1 MDVHLNRTAPP
12 ALPTRRFDGKMK
24 AITDLLQG
32 YQAERTAQA
41 KGLPVQRQGRE
52 REGPEQG
59 EQQGHGGGGGGGAG
73 PRRRGSRPLTA
84 TAAPGAG
91 AVAPG
96 SEEFFLQVG
105 WGGRGERCGH
115 QPAGNHTCTAV
126 LLSAQQSCGA
136 CSPLSWVRHHSCWCS
151 TCAGSVSGTHAA

>member
-1 MDVHLNRTAPP
+1 
-12 ALPTRRFDGKMK
+12 MK

-52 REGPEQG
+52 REGTEQG
-59 EQQGHGGGGGGGAG
+59 EQQGPGGGGGSGAG

-105 WGGRGERCGH
+105 WDGRDELCAD
-115 QPAGNHTCTAV
+115 QPAGDPIYMALPLC
-126 LLSAQQSCGA
+126 AQ
-136 CSPLSWVRHHSCWCS
+136 HSSGTCS
-151 TCAGSVSGTHAA
+151 TLA